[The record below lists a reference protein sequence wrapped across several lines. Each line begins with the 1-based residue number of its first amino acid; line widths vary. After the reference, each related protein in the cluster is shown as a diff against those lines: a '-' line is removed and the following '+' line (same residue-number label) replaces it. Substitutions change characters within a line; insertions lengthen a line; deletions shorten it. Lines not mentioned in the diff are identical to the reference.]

1 MTPPNEYWGPE
12 FNAGF
17 WGCANTTRGRE
28 IMDAWTKA
36 YHVEAWSRGPN
47 GQWTSTGNFAGS
59 TYEQGAFVN
68 SGLLKKYKAMGAINE
83 VDACAINTP
92 CESLG
97 EASIRG
103 AQAYHFVGVYKQT
116 YLPGYY
122 ADAMEDRA
130 GLGTHESPYESL
142 NATMS
147 AVSEPFKSKCEYD
160 LASTGR
166 ARTKPSVA
174 PERDRDENAAS
185 REYTAYG
192 IASILAVTVV

>member
-1 MTPPNEYWGPE
+1 
-12 FNAGF
+12 
-17 WGCANTTRGRE
+17 
-28 IMDAWTKA
+28 MD
-36 YHVEAWSRGPN
+36 
-47 GQWTSTGNFAGS
+47 
-59 TYEQGAFVN
+59 
-68 SGLLKKYKAMGAINE
+68 SGLLEKYKAMVAINE

-103 AQAYHFVGVYKQT
+103 AQACHFACIYKQT

-130 GLGTHESPYESL
+130 GVGTHESHYESL

-192 IASILAVTVV
+192 IASILALTGVLTLIGTVAARRRRRTAAAEDETIPLV